1 MKYLAMITL
10 ICCFIH
16 GKSQNFNWITTAGYS
31 NQVDIFYG
39 AIEIEKDQN
48 DNLYCFDVVSGNQ
61 ISEGIEIP
69 IESSGLNTI
78 IYKYDSM
85 GYFLSG
91 SAIGGNFNFC
101 AAEIDDYNNLYVLGN
116 ATNNS
121 FIYQGTTYNLNQGSF
136 KQVLLKFN
144 SNGQLIWYKETGY
157 SGLPRGVL
165 LEYSFGEV
173 FFQTEFTS
181 VCSIDTSGELMNT
194 LPFFYQAYQNQEN
207 VYGLPLLG
215 SDHFSNGDI
224 LLAANIRGNVSWIE
238 NDTISSVQNA
248 NSILLTRFTRD
259 FQPIWSKII
268 PSLNLIEGKSI
279 PISINSDDVIF
290 AGIEINDSLNFAGTI
305 VVGNTASIQG
315 ALISLNSDGTE
326 RWISHIQSIG
336 NTKLNAIEY
345 DPFHNLIWCAGFIE
359 STSTFGDTSILI
371 QTDQLGNGFLAAVN
385 LQGEFVD
392 CFSPNSNSIT
402 EGKSLRILN
411 SEQLLVGFRNASID
425 EHVWSC
431 INFQNQGG
439 LILSSYRF
447 DPFDQIIANITANE
461 NILSASFAGEIQWL
475 LDGNP
480 IDGETSTSIQANST
494 GLYSATL
501 DYPGDCLDPV
511 ESNSI
516 YVSVDGLDQI
526 DSSVIIYP
534 QPCNEKIILKSNEE
548 FNNYRIYTS
557 SGILVQE
564 GVIYH
569 SMIQIDELTPGMY
582 ILLLRNNF
590 KIETKRFI
598 K

>member
-1 MKYLAMITL
+1 MKYLTTIIF
-10 ICCFIH
+10 ICSFIH
-16 GKSQNFNWITTAGYS
+16 SQSQNFNWITTAGYS

-39 AIEIEKDQN
+39 AIEIERDLN
-48 DNLYCFDVVSGNQ
+48 GDIYCFDVVSGNQ
-61 ISEGIEIP
+61 NSDGVEIP
-69 IESSGLNTI
+69 IESAGLNTI
-78 IYKYDSM
+78 VYKYDSI
-85 GYFLSG
+85 GHFLSG
-91 SAIGGNFNFC
+91 YMIGGNFDFC
-101 AAEIDDYNNLYVLGN
+101 AAEIDDQNNLYILGN
-116 ATNNS
+116 ATNNL
-121 FIYQGTTYNLNQGSF
+121 FIYQGATYNLNQGNF

-165 LEYSFGEV
+165 LEYSQGEV

-181 VCSIDTSGELMNT
+181 VCSIDTSGELINT

-207 VYGLPLLG
+207 GNGLAILG
-215 SDHFSNGDI
+215 NDHFSNGDV
-224 LLAANIRGNVSWIE
+224 LLAANIRGDVSWIE
-238 NDTISSVQNA
+238 NDTISSVQNG

-268 PSLNLIEGKSI
+268 PSINRIEGKSI
-279 PISINSDDVIF
+279 PISINADDIIF
-290 AGIEINDSLNFAGTI
+290 VGIEVNDSLSFAGTT
-305 VVGNTASIQG
+305 VVGSSASIQG
-315 ALISLNSDGTE
+315 VVISLNSDGTE
-326 RWISHIQSIG
+326 RWISQIQSTG
-336 NTKLNAIEY
+336 TTKLNAIEF
-345 DPFHNLIWCAGFIE
+345 DPFHNLIWCTGYIE
-359 STSTFGDTSILI
+359 STSTFGDTTILI
-371 QTDQLGNGFLAAVN
+371 PTDQLGNGFLAAVN

-461 NILSASFAGEIQWL
+461 NILSVSFSGEIQWH

-480 IDGETSTSIQANST
+480 INGETSTSIQVNST

-534 QPCNEKIILKSNEE
+534 QPCKDKIMLKTIEE
-548 FNNYRIYTS
+548 FNNYKVYSS

-564 GVIYH
+564 GFIDH

-590 KIETKRFI
+590 KIETKRFM